1 MRPVNLIPEDQ
12 RRGDAAPLR
21 AGVASYA
28 IVGVLAAAL
37 VAVIALV
44 LTNNQIN
51 ERTGELSS
59 LEARKASA
67 EQRASEIEPYTQFAS
82 LAQSRVETVSSLADS
97 RFDWERVLH
106 ELALVT
112 PPDVWLDSLT
122 GSVAPGAATGSSAS
136 GATDSSIT
144 GPSLAITGCADSQTS
159 VARFLAAL
167 RDIDGVTRVGMQSS
181 SLGDEG
187 GSAAATTDSASDT
200 GGSCQ
205 TRSFIAKFDVTV
217 AFDAVPASSYTQS
230 TSDEA
235 TAATDT
241 TTTDSTTTTTT
252 TTTTEDGGVAA
263 TQDEQQS
270 AADSADEQSQQANN
284 GTAAVGVGQ

>member
-12 RRGDAAPLR
+12 RRGEAAPLR

-181 SLGDEG
+181 SLGDDG
-187 GSAAATTDSASDT
+187 GGTSGATTDSAVDA

-217 AFDAVPASSYTQS
+217 AFDAVPASSYTES

-235 TAATDT
+235 AAATDT
-241 TTTDSTTTTTT
+241 ATTDSTTTTTT

-263 TQDEQQS
+263 TQDDQQS
-270 AADSADEQSQQANN
+270 AAADEQSQQANN
-284 GTAAVGVGQ
+284 GTAAVGAGQ